1 KHHSRIRSTFLVH
14 GPTWDHRL
22 SVTADGTNL
31 IGHTG
36 ALLLRKLADRTGLTQ
51 ALAAHLPTSTATTW
65 RDRATTLVHLAIA
78 IVLGGRNLSEA
89 ERLGLHHR
97 PVFGP
102 PTSASTLRRTLAALD
117 EAALAAI
124 AKARRTVRR
133 HVWTLLHLR
142 PGGFPPGERRR

>member
-1 KHHSRIRSTFLVH
+1 A
-14 GPTWDHRL
+14 GQ
-22 SVTADGTNL
+22 
-31 IGHTG
+31 TG
-36 ALLLRKLADRTGLTQ
+36 ALPRRSRAARTGLAQ
-51 ALAAHLPTSTATTW
+51 ALDPHRPTSPATTW
-65 RDRATTLVHLAIA
+65 RDRATPLVHLAIA